1 MTDEY
6 DEIILYEEDEEDE
19 EDEDEDEEDEDEEEE
34 LNQKEQ
40 NAYAEIMGD
49 MVYAVASSIPPLSF
63 VVAVSEVTK
72 AAWDLYGAKDNSPE
86 ASQAKFQLLMGI
98 ICVIPGIG
106 GGFRL
111 AFKSLIRKPQYYGPV
126 MFDVVVAILEEANRK
141 FNMNLPLNP
150 EKYLT
155 QMIDVPTLQ
164 NYLDDIR
171 VKSVAELEK
180 YTFARWAGLPGILD
194 EFLRSL
200 SGQLTTIIEDV
211 LAPAVRI
218 AIERSI
224 MHRKNSAG
232 TSNVTTKKTNTTNKG
247 SSKPTVTRSRGNLIA
262 RIRSKFPN
270 ITSAIGGVG
279 EHIADYYCL
288 ENLDWG
294 KDQWDGH
301 DKAQKGTWKKLPSAS
316 NLGKL
321 NNLKK
326 LKRNSTINNETGIDG
341 FWRAKLSTN
350 QGKKYAV
357 VEAKATTEVAR
368 ATTKYVASRLGVLSG
383 SHNNKPIV
391 QMDHYW
397 IGQRIKRELAQ
408 LGDDIKRDFGRFGNI
423 DGYKRMYTRHIII
436 VSLSVDP
443 GLSHI
448 NALLNGNQSALT
460 HSNHGKDGFVIH
472 KFGEPTIENII
483 LEKHRSLE
491 NKKGTNKQKKP
502 NKK

>member
-1 MTDEY
+1 MS
-6 DEIILYEEDEEDE
+6 
-19 EDEDEDEEDEDEEEE
+19 
-34 LNQKEQ
+34 
-40 NAYAEIMGD
+40 D
-49 MVYAVASSIPPLSF
+49 MAKAVASSMPPASILL
-63 VVAVSEVTK
+63 AAAEVGEAT
-72 AAWDLYGAKDNSPE
+72 WCLYKEKDPKVR
-86 ASQAKFQLLMGI
+86 SQAKFQLLMGI
-98 ICVIPGIG
+98 ISFIPGIG

-111 AFKSLIRKPQYYGPV
+111 ALKSLIKKPDFYGPII
-126 MFDVVVAILEEANRK
+126 FDLSIAIIEETNKRW
-141 FNMNLPLNP
+141 NYNYPLNP
-150 EKYLT
+150 EGYLRKLIDAPYIRKYL
-155 QMIDVPTLQ
+155 
-164 NYLDDIR
+164 NEIR
-171 VKSVAELEK
+171 IKYVAQLRQYK
-180 YTFARWAGLPGILD
+180 AARWVGLPETVDSVLG
-194 EFLRSL
+194 EL
-200 SGQLTTIIEDV
+200 SNQLEDIIRNV
-211 LAPAVRI
+211 LAPAVLA
-218 AIERSI
+218 AINRAL
-224 MHRKNSAG
+224 HRKNSARP
-232 TSNVTTKKTNTTNKG
+232 SNVTTKKTNTTTSTNTKKTNTTNKG

-288 ENLDWG
+288 EHLDWG